1 MAAIYLV
8 RHGQASFGKADYD
21 RLSSHGEQQAQRL
34 GQHWQ
39 SLPRPDQCYGGD
51 LLRHAQTAEHFAKG
65 IGGQSPSII
74 VHRGF
79 NEFNHMEVLARYNPM
94 WTDGAAIVDYI
105 ETKGL
110 DNREFQ
116 REFTRAMDRWISGD
130 FDSEYQES
138 WLGFKARCVRALNDT
153 IEQALA
159 ESATIEQ
166 QATERKAST
175 KNIIVFTSGGAIA
188 SIIQHLWGLTDEH
201 ALKVNQQMVNSS
213 VTKILF
219 SDQRVSVDYINNYR
233 HLELEQGDWITYR

>member
-21 RLSSHGEQQAQRL
+21 RLSSHGEQQAQLL

-39 SLPRPDQCYGGD
+39 SLPRPDKCYGGD

-65 IGGQSPSII
+65 IGGQSAPII

-79 NEFNHMEVLARYNPM
+79 NEFNHMEVLARHNPM
-94 WTDGAAIVDYI
+94 WTDGTAIVDYI
-105 ETKGL
+105 EKNGV
-110 DNREFQ
+110 DNKQFQ
-116 REFTRAMDRWISGD
+116 REFTQAMNRWISGD

-153 IEQALA
+153 IEQALS
-159 ESATIEQ
+159 ESEHPKFSA
-166 QATERKAST
+166 
-175 KNIIVFTSGGAIA
+175 KNIVVFTSGGAIA
-188 SIIQHLWGLTDEH
+188 SIIQHLWGLSDEH
-201 ALKVNQQMVNSS
+201 TLKVNQQLVNSS